1 MKRFLILLLFVPL
14 ISFGQNITY
23 SKSYSGKT
31 VAKDQF
37 GNVIANGEKDFLG
50 AVVWK
55 DQYGNVI
62 KKETIDYLG
71 RNVSKDNKGNTISTG
86 KNNYLGEYV
95 EKDLNGN
102 VIAKYK
108 RNYLGEVEKKDQYGN
123 IIGKYKYTYDGNL
136 EYQTQEISTYSIP
149 NNNSGPYS
157 NPKIILQ
164 EPYQPDISSN
174 KSSKNSG
181 SYANPAM
188 IVDTKSGQIISEGIQ
203 SIGES
208 IGSAI
213 KANAKIQAAQNARN
227 ERIRIEKKKIRE
239 REEEIKKIKLLRI
252 KEEKKRLETSNP
264 NSIINKFKRKKS

>member
-1 MKRFLILLLFVPL
+1 MKRFLLLLLFAPL

-23 SKSYSGKT
+23 SKGYSGKT
-31 VAKDQF
+31 VAKDQY
-37 GNVIANGEKDFLG
+37 GNVIANGQKDFLG
-50 AVVWK
+50 AFVWK
-55 DQYGNVI
+55 DQYGNII

-71 RNVSKDNKGNTISTG
+71 RNVSKDNKGNIISTG
-86 KNNYLGEYV
+86 KNNYLGEYE
-95 EKDLNGN
+95 EKDQNGN

-108 RNYLGEVEKKDQYGN
+108 RNYLGEVEKKDKNGN

-136 EYQTQEISTYSIP
+136 EYQLQGKSTYSNP
-149 NNNSGPYS
+149 NNNSGAYS
-157 NPKIILQ
+157 NPKIIVQ
-164 EPYQPDISSN
+164 QPYQPSVISN
-174 KSSKNSG
+174 SKNSG
-181 SYANPAM
+181 SYENPAM

-213 KANAKIQAAQNARN
+213 QANAKIQAAQNARN

-264 NSIINKFKRKKS
+264 NSIINKFKRKK